1 MSNTAVLKATIMSSL
16 DVLPATSLE
25 TLAEFTSFLRAKS
38 RKEDRP
44 RVVKLRG
51 LWNQTPP
58 ITEEDIAEARRE
70 MWGGFGDR
78 EI

>member
-1 MSNTAVLKATIMSSL
+1 MSNTAVLKATITSSL
-16 DVLPATSLE
+16 DALPATSLE

-38 RKEDRP
+38 RKAGKP
-44 RVVKLRG
+44 QVVKLRG

-58 ITEEDIAEARRE
+58 ITEEDITEARCE
-70 MWGGFGDR
+70 MWGNFGDR